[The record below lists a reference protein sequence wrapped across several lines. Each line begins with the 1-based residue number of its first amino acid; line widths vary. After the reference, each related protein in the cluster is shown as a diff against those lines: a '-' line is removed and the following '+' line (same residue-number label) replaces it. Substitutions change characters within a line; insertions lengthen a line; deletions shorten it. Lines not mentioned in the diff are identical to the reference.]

1 MAASFQTI
9 AAVLIND
16 RTDKVIHNLLQ
27 TDTAFW
33 SKLPVKGRSWSGDV
47 AIIGLRVK
55 RNGSV
60 VSTIGNVEPKPGQQG
75 FLRLTVQSK
84 TVLARCQIDL
94 LGFLA
99 AEDVKGSLAVEP
111 ADELD
116 NMLNDIAKQ
125 MTRYAFIGGGG
136 LQGVGNNAVG
146 APIGLVWQHSNV
158 ITTYGYHGRFDD
170 IVANP
175 NNTVQFVRLN
185 DYQVLPGGAKAITAI
200 GPSTITLSA
209 NIDTSTLPAGVPC
222 MVMLVGAASQAF
234 NAATVSGDN
243 IDTPCVFDPQG
254 DPVGAF
260 VGDPTGVISNLTQ
273 QIHFGNDRSLTD
285 PLTKRIRAN
294 FAIVNNTNAQGG
306 DTLSTIEFLKLYGQI
321 RTKSGKRPT
330 ATWMSWNTMNA
341 LPQSLIGTLD
351 GHLRVQPQN
360 EIKKMDPAAPL
371 PSEEDNDSGY
381 GVSKVPIMCSELC
394 PDGMAISMRY
404 ESWER
409 LFRGK
414 EEGVWLGV
422 NGPGSNPLVKLQ
434 GETQWGATRALMP
447 EQVCTDPL
455 SNGILVGIAAPV

>member
-136 LQGVGNNAVG
+136 LQGVGANQAG
-146 APIGLVWQHSNV
+146 SPIGLVWQHSNV

-170 IVANP
+170 IVVNP
-175 NNTVQFVRLN
+175 NNQIRFIRLDN
-185 DYQVLPGGAKAITAI
+185 YQQVGVDRTLTGIS
-200 GPSTITLSA
+200 PSTITINA

-222 MVMLVGAASQAF
+222 AVMVVGAASQAF
-234 NAATVSGDN
+234 NASTVSGDN
-243 IDTPCVFDPQG
+243 IDTPCVFDPNG

-260 VGDPTGVISNLTQ
+260 VGDPTGAISNLTQ
-273 QIHFGNDRSLTD
+273 PFHFGNDRSLTD
-285 PLTKRIRAN
+285 PLTKRIRSN

-306 DTLSTIEFLKLYGQI
+306 DTLSTIEFLKLYGAI

-351 GHLRVQPQN
+351 AHMRVMPQ
-360 EIKKMDPAAPL
+360 EAVKKMDPTPAL

-394 PDGMAISMRY
+394 PDGLAIAMRY

-447 EQVCTDPL
+447 EQVCTEPL